1 MGIAWLCLAQWCY
14 RPRTLRLQ
22 SWEVQKYGNKLLEI
36 TGICGEIN
44 KNGDDKPYIILT
56 SGDEFEVTELQC
68 YFDDESEV
76 KELKKG
82 KIITITGKIKD
93 VNPKFNIPVEDCTIV
108 K

>member
-1 MGIAWLCLAQWCY
+1 M
-14 RPRTLRLQ
+14 
-22 SWEVQKYGNKLLEI
+22 WEVQKYGNKLLEI